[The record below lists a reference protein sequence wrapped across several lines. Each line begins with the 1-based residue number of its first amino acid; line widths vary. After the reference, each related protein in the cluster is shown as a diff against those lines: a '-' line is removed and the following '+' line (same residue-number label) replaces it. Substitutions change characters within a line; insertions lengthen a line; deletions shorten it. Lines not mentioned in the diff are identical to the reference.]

1 MGKVKYLDKIR
12 KFFKESPV
20 VDIGS
25 LKRFLGKK
33 QSKDYIYTVI
43 NHLIKRKEIVVLTKG
58 YYTIH
63 DETPLI
69 VFCFKPSYL
78 GLQDAMSLHG
88 IWEQETVPIVLTTRK
103 VRTGI
108 RKVMG
113 MNVLIRRIDSKYFF
127 GFDYYKSGDFYFPYS
142 DVEKTFIDMVYFRG
156 HMDKEVVREFKKK
169 IDRKKLNG
177 YLKVYPKK
185 FREKVFCLIFYR

>member
-1 MGKVKYLDKIR
+1 MGKVKYMRDVEE
-12 KFFKESPV
+12 FFKKSPV
-20 VDIGS
+20 VDYGS
-25 LKRFLGKK
+25 IERMIRDRKKVKGYVKQLVRNLMLNGKVKR
-33 QSKDYIYTVI
+33 
-43 NHLIKRKEIVVLTKG
+43 LTKG

-63 DETPLI
+63 EETPLI

-142 DVEKTFIDMVYFRG
+142 DIEKTLIDMVYFRG

-185 FREKVFCLIFYR
+185 FREKVFGLIG

>member
-1 MGKVKYLDKIR
+1 MGKVKYMRDVEE
-12 KFFKESPV
+12 FFKKSPV
-20 VDIGS
+20 VDYGS
-25 LKRFLGKK
+25 IERMIRDRKKVKGYVKQLVRNLMLNGKGKR
-33 QSKDYIYTVI
+33 
-43 NHLIKRKEIVVLTKG
+43 LTKG

-63 DETPLI
+63 EETPLI

-185 FREKVFCLIFYR
+185 FREKVFGLIG

>member
-12 KFFKESPV
+12 EFFKESPV

-25 LKRFLGKK
+25 LRRFLGRK
-33 QSKDYIYTVI
+33 QNKDYIYTVV
-43 NHLIKRKEIVVLTKG
+43 NNLIKRKEIEVLTKG

-63 DETPLI
+63 DEISLI

-78 GLQDAMSLHG
+78 GLQDAMSLHNL
-88 IWEQETVPIVLTTRK
+88 WEQETVPIVLTTRR

-108 RKVMG
+108 RRVMG
-113 MNVLIRRIDSKYFF
+113 MNVLIRRLDRKYFF

-142 DVEKTFIDMVYFRG
+142 DIEKTFIDMIYFRQY
-156 HMDKEVVREFKKK
+156 MDKEVVRVFRRK
-169 IDRKKLNG
+169 IDREKLEG
-177 YLKVYPKK
+177 YLEKYPARFRKKVLSY
-185 FREKVFCLIFYR
+185 F

>member
-1 MGKVKYLDKIR
+1 MGKIKYLDKIR
-12 KFFKESPV
+12 QFFRESPV

-25 LKRFLGKK
+25 LRRFLGRK
-33 QSKDYIYTVI
+33 QDSDYIYTVI
-43 NHLIKRKEIVVLTKG
+43 NNLIKGREIEKLTKG

-63 DETPLI
+63 DEITLI

-113 MNVLIRRIDSKYFF
+113 LNVLIRRIDRKYFF
-127 GFDYYKSGDFYFPYS
+127 GFDYYKSGNFYFPYS
-142 DVEKTFIDMVYFRG
+142 DIEKTFIDMVYFKQY
-156 HMDKEVVREFKKK
+156 MDKEVLRVFKRK
-169 IDRKKLNG
+169 IDRRKLES
-177 YLKVYPKK
+177 YLKAYPKK
-185 FREKVFCLIFYR
+185 FKNKVIGYF

>member
-1 MGKVKYLDKIR
+1 
-12 KFFKESPV
+12 
-20 VDIGS
+20 
-25 LKRFLGKK
+25 
-33 QSKDYIYTVI
+33 
-43 NHLIKRKEIVVLTKG
+43 
-58 YYTIH
+58 
-63 DETPLI
+63 
-69 VFCFKPSYL
+69 
-78 GLQDAMSLHG
+78 MSLHG

-142 DVEKTFIDMVYFRG
+142 DIEKTLIDMVYFRG

-185 FREKVFCLIFYR
+185 FREKVFGLIG

>member
-1 MGKVKYLDKIR
+1 MGKVKYMRDVEE
-12 KFFKESPV
+12 FFKKSPV
-20 VDIGS
+20 VDYGS
-25 LKRFLGKK
+25 IERMIRDRKKVKGYVKKLVRNLMLNGKVKR
-33 QSKDYIYTVI
+33 
-43 NHLIKRKEIVVLTKG
+43 LTKG

-63 DETPLI
+63 EETPLI

-142 DVEKTFIDMVYFRG
+142 DIEKTLIDMVYFRG

-185 FREKVFCLIFYR
+185 FREKVFGLIG

>member
-1 MGKVKYLDKIR
+1 MGKVKHIDKIR
-12 KFFKESPV
+12 KFFAESPV

-33 QSKDYIYTVI
+33 QKKEYIYTVI
-43 NHLIKRKEIVVLTKG
+43 NNLIKKNEIKIITKG

-63 DETPLI
+63 DESSLI
-69 VFCFKPSYL
+69 VFCFKPSYM

-88 IWEQETVPIVLTTRK
+88 IWEQETIPIVLTTRK

-113 MNVLIRRIDSKYFF
+113 MNVLIRRIDRRYFF
-127 GFDYYKSGDFYFPYS
+127 GFDYYKSGNFYFPYS
-142 DVEKTFIDMVYFRG
+142 DIEKTFIDMVYFRQYL
-156 HMDKEVVREFKKK
+156 DKEYLKVFRKK
-169 IDRKKLNG
+169 IDRKKLNS
-177 YLKVYPKK
+177 YLKAYPKK
-185 FREKVFCLIFYR
+185 FREKVLNYF